1 MSEFKKRR
9 LLAGLTQKQL
19 ADLVGLTPKYISLL
33 EVGARRPSIDIA
45 IKIAKILNVTVEDI
59 FLPSLWTKGE
69 KIPQKETLKIGNKS
83 YQKKRRESNESNPN
97 F

>member
-19 ADLVGLTPKYISLL
+19 ADLVWLTPKYISLL

-59 FLPSLWTKGE
+59 FLPSL
-69 KIPQKETLKIGNKS
+69 
-83 YQKKRRESNESNPN
+83 
-97 F
+97 

>member
-59 FLPSLWTKGE
+59 FLPSL
-69 KIPQKETLKIGNKS
+69 
-83 YQKKRRESNESNPN
+83 
-97 F
+97 